1 MPYPDI
7 PYIGKPR
14 DLESFAM
21 RPIEIE
27 AAENAMVSRGR
38 RNQLQRSR
46 GRWAV
51 SGNVTNGLELH
62 QFLRERRM
70 RPFGFSPD
78 GTPDGRQFYFCRDW
92 RLRFLGA
99 RAGVAFHEFSA
110 TFEETFMSE

>member
-7 PYIGKPR
+7 PYIGRPGDR
-14 DLESFAM
+14 SSFAM

-46 GRWAV
+46 SRWAV
-51 SGNVTNGLELH
+51 AGNVRNGLELH
-62 QFLRERRM
+62 QFLQERRM

-78 GTPDGRQFYFCRDW
+78 GTPDKRRLYFCRDW

-99 RAGVAFHEFSA
+99 GSGVAFHEFSA
-110 TFEETFMSE
+110 TFEETFVSE